1 MRLQDKQ
8 CQENDFLKKY
18 FINLLFPLI
27 EPRTTESGY
36 AYFMFQKFSNL
47 WVYIELGEDEDWQLM
62 AALKECDKF
71 TFQVKQFQ

>member
-1 MRLQDKQ
+1 MPRKW
-8 CQENDFLKKY
+8 FLKKVLY
-18 FINLLFPLI
+18 KLDVFPLI